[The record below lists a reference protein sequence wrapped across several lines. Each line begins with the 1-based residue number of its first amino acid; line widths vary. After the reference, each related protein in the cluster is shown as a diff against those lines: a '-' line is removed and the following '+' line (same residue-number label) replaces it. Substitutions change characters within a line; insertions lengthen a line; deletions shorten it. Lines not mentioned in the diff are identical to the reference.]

1 MTLSPS
7 THTPGELVLETSDHR
22 ALRLA
27 QSLGGRMIRR
37 PRRRVFLS
45 PQAAEQ
51 FSTLYAAGFWPVYR
65 QGAVAYLRDPKAL
78 PLYAAL
84 GVARQSPVFSVAGDL
99 MDDPHVGYRPEEA
112 AP

>member
-1 MTLSPS
+1 MTLTPS

-27 QSLGGRMIRR
+27 VSVGGRLIRR
-37 PRRRVFLS
+37 PRCRVFLQ
-45 PQAAEQ
+45 PNAAEQ

-84 GVARQSPVFSVAGDL
+84 ETARTAHPAPVEF
-99 MDDPHVGYRPEEA
+99 